1 MIRIGIIGLGHWG
14 PNHMRVFSQLD
25 GATVSVCCD
34 ANRKRVES
42 LKAANKDIR
51 FTTDLDEMLAS
62 DDLDAVVIATPTATH
77 YDVALKALEAGK
89 HVLCEKPLT
98 ENVEDSERLAE
109 LAEAKGL
116 VLSTGF
122 IFLFNPGIQTLKK
135 AVSDGELG
143 SIYYCSAV
151 RTNLGPVRNDV
162 NCVFDL
168 ASHDISIFNYLLDSV
183 PISVSATGQ
192 AFLQPEV
199 EDVAFITLRYP
210 GNITCSIR
218 ASWLDPRK
226 VRQVTVVGD
235 ESMALWDDLGELGP
249 VMLYDA
255 GIVSEP
261 YYDSWG
267 AFKMLARKGEMKVP
281 DVPVGEP
288 LKNQAQA
295 FLDVVQKNE
304 QNVCCPG
311 FAVGVTKVLCAINE
325 SMAANGKP
333 IEI

>member
-1 MIRIGIIGLGHWG
+1 MIRMGIIGLGHWG
-14 PNHMRVFSQLD
+14 PNHMRVFSQLGD
-25 GATVSVCCD
+25 STVTVCCD
-34 ANRKRVES
+34 TNQNRVES
-42 LKAANKDIR
+42 LSAANKDVR

-62 DDLDAVVIATPTATH
+62 DDLDAVVVSTPTETH
-77 YDVALKALEAGK
+77 FEVASKALEAGK

-98 ENVEDSERLAE
+98 AEVGEAVKLAE
-109 LAEAKGL
+109 LASAKGL

-122 IFLFNPGIQTLKK
+122 VFLFNPGIRRLKQF
-135 AVSDGELG
+135 VSNGELG
-143 SIYYCSAV
+143 NIYYCSAV

-162 NCVFDL
+162 NCVLDL
-168 ASHDISIFNYLLDSV
+168 ASHDVSIFNYLLNSV
-183 PISVSATGQ
+183 PETVSASGQ
-192 AFLQPEV
+192 AFLQPGV

-249 VMLYDA
+249 VILYDA
-255 GIVSEP
+255 GIVHEP
-261 YYDSWG
+261 YYESWG
-267 AFKMLARKGEMKVP
+267 AFKMHARRGELKVP
-281 DVPVGEP
+281 KVPVEEP
-288 LKNQAQA
+288 LGNQAQA
-295 FLDVVQKNE
+295 FLNVVQKNE
-304 QNVCCPG
+304 QNVCSSD